1 MSSTLT
7 SPKHPIAVRLDH
19 IASRPTTLRVN
30 HHSLSWS
37 GGDFTISEW
46 KDPEGSSSEVTPM
59 FTVTGKLASFSKR
72 HQFLD
77 QTGLPLFDINRKA
90 SGVTWFVRLPDEDS
104 SREPI
109 ATIAPRWSYFKD
121 KFDVYVSNAALN
133 GEEVVIEARGQ
144 DIWKLRTN
152 FYVNGSLV
160 MTSKRTDKLM
170 AYIPGKRPEW
180 QVDIAKGMDLALVSP
195 GIASTVAIYLII
207 HCRQQSCRS
216 IWLNLCFIAAC
227 HLRTTQLVIPRGHRR
242 NNPITNERIIFAD
255 IHQLVIWA

>member
-1 MSSTLT
+1 MTSTLT
-7 SPKHPIAVRLDH
+7 SPKHPIAVRLDQ
-19 IASRPTTLRVN
+19 IASKSTTLRVN

-46 KDPEGSSSEVTPM
+46 NNTKGTPSEVTPL
-59 FTVTGKLASFSKR
+59 FTVSGKVASFTHR

-90 SGVTWFVRLPDEDS
+90 AGVTWYVRLPDEDS
-104 SREPI
+104 SHEPI

-121 KFDVYVSNAALN
+121 KFDVYISNAAMN
-133 GEEVVIEARGQ
+133 GEETLIEARGQ

-152 FYVNGSLV
+152 FYANGSLV

-180 QVDIAKGMDLALVSP
+180 KVDVAKGMDLALVS
-195 GIASTVAIYLII
+195 
-207 HCRQQSCRS
+207 
-216 IWLNLCFIAAC
+216 
-227 HLRTTQLVIPRGHRR
+227 LRTRLFYRK
-242 NNPITNERIIFAD
+242 
-255 IHQLVIWA
+255 LS